1 MNRPPKLPGPPPIPR
16 EEPATAPPPD
26 YNGRRYVSAEM
37 QKVAESGKPVSLADL
52 VSAQESEIKAAHD
65 RIAALENRQLEL
77 SVSDLTQSKDIATV
91 IREVR
96 ALKPSNDAGKAA
108 AELANTKLEGLVK
121 VAIASLVT
129 ALVSAA
135 PTVIRLLEGVLHK

>member
-1 MNRPPKLPGPPPIPR
+1 
-16 EEPATAPPPD
+16 
-26 YNGRRYVSAEM
+26 M
-37 QKVAESGKPVSLADL
+37 QKVAESGKPVSLAEL
-52 VSAQESEIKAAHD
+52 VSVQEAEIKAAHE

-108 AELANTKLEGLVK
+108 AESADAKL
-121 VAIASLVT
+121 ASLVKLAIG
-129 ALVSAA
+129 ALVSALVTA
-135 PTVIRLLEGVLHK
+135 IPTVIHILEGVLHK

>member
-37 QKVAESGKPVSLADL
+37 QKVAESGKPVSLAEL
-52 VSAQESEIKAAHD
+52 VSVQEAEIKAAHE

-77 SVSDLTQSKDIATV
+77 SVSDLTQSEDIATV

-108 AELANTKLEGLVK
+108 AESADAKLAGLVK
-121 VAIASLVT
+121 VAIASLVS
-129 ALVSAA
+129 ALVAAA
-135 PTVIRLLEGVLHK
+135 PTVLRLLEGVLHK